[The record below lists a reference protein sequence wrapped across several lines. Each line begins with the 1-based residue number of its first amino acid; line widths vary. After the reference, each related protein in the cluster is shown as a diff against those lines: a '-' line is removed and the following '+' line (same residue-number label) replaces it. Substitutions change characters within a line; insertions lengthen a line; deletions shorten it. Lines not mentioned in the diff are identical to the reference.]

1 MRRASSRRVHEHKR
15 RSSLTE
21 LLSEKSGQFRSVRS
35 YSVFVLKQLFWY
47 CGLRSVLPIH
57 VVPLHERARIP
68 PVARI
73 SGRGTSFP
81 SKRKF
86 AYYMWEGGY
95 ITATRP
101 QVTHTS
107 AARPSRRIS
116 EVDQFGSR
124 PRQKPRRHSE
134 PNTMDEKSRLVA
146 EQGATPAPSPA
157 ERWKPTRAQSVGLFT
172 ACAALMS
179 MQPLLQNLSKDG
191 EVRSAPSKSRVHLVH
206 AACAAVAPRPPA
218 SLPAPCTA
226 HMPSFRLGRATSS
239 IARSLP
245 SWSSRSS
252 R

>member
-86 AYYMWEGGY
+86 ACYMWEGY

-101 QVTHTS
+101 KVTHTS
-107 AARPSRRIS
+107 AARPSRLGPALVCKPARCGPRVPPCRCFQTS
-116 EVDQFGSR
+116 DPHAHELQRHGSGGTIR
-124 PRQKPRRHSE
+124 PNQ
-134 PNTMDEKSRLVA
+134 A
-146 EQGATPAPSPA
+146 GQ
-157 ERWKPTRAQSVGLFT
+157 Q
-172 ACAALMS
+172 
-179 MQPLLQNLSKDG
+179 
-191 EVRSAPSKSRVHLVH
+191 
-206 AACAAVAPRPPA
+206 
-218 SLPAPCTA
+218 
-226 HMPSFRLGRATSS
+226 
-239 IARSLP
+239 
-245 SWSSRSS
+245 
-252 R
+252 